1 MRKRCFPDLPA
12 TKCAVWEALLS
23 RKGRPQSKGSYNKQ
37 PMEKAMRDFTAIPI
51 YVRPQSKGSY
61 NKQPMEKAM
70 RDFTAIPIYGLVY
83 QCYNINRLVISFI
96 VLLCN

>member
-12 TKCAVWEALLS
+12 TKCAVWDALLS

-51 YVRPQSKGSY
+51 YV
-61 NKQPMEKAM
+61 
-70 RDFTAIPIYGLVY
+70 LVY
-83 QCYNINRLVISFI
+83 QCYNIDRLVISFI